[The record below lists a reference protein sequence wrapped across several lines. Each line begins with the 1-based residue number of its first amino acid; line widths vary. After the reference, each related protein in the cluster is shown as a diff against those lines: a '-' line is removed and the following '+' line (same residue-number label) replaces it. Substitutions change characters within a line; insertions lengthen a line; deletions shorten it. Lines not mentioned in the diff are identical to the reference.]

1 MTHLTERDVIEL
13 RDNILVDADVREHL
27 DTCAECQATMATA
40 RAREVTIC
48 DALSALDEPV
58 DAEKAKARIRARLGA
73 SGAQA
78 APRVRSQ
85 VRRWSLG
92 KAAALLL
99 VGAGAASAIP
109 GSPVRTWLRPDI
121 AEDVTSAME
130 AVSSEPELVGGRL
143 TVTQGP
149 LTIELIEVPAQTRV
163 RVLWVSGATATV
175 RAAPGSGFSY
185 GEGEI
190 HASIAGGPVSVELP
204 RAVTS
209 VSLAVNG
216 RMYLQG
222 EDGALDATGPVQER
236 DGDVITFIV
245 GG

>member
-1 MTHLTERDVIEL
+1 VIHLTERDVLEL
-13 RDNILVDADVREHL
+13 RDNSLVDADVREHL
-27 DTCAECQATMATA
+27 DTCIECQATMAAA
-40 RAREVTIC
+40 RARQVTIR
-48 DALSALDEPV
+48 DALSALDQPV
-58 DAEKAKARIRARLGA
+58 DVEEAKARIRARLSA
-73 SGAQA
+73 SGSQA
-78 APRVRSQ
+78 ASGVRSR

-109 GSPVRTWLRPDI
+109 GSPVRNWLSPNI
-121 AEDVTSAME
+121 TEEVPSELEAVTSG
-130 AVSSEPELVGGRL
+130 PELVGGSL
-143 TVTQGP
+143 TVTEGP
-149 LTIELIEVPAQTRV
+149 LTVELIEVPAQTRV
-163 RVLWVSGATATV
+163 TVLWVSGSTATV

-185 GEGEI
+185 GEGGI
-190 HASIAGGPVSVELP
+190 NASIAGGPVSVELP

-216 RMYLQG
+216 RMYMQA
-222 EDGALDATGPVQER
+222 EDGVMDATGPVQER